1 MKFYFRAQNIQ
12 VSLPGVDIAGKL
24 VLVWK
29 RGPRRTVTEPF
40 PVKETLSNVDGSLSR
55 TAATAQ
61 DLALIC
67 TMFKTRTG
75 AFESKTASLVLREE
89 TPEGEERKLGTASID
104 LASYATPEPSNESVE
119 LEFDGGSIKLNFTL
133 SSHWLKQMHADGDD
147 DAASMSSL
155 GSFASSAQGHHS
167 GDDLDVSDHLRSEG
181 ARHRHHMAGGGN
193 PFGSGGGGG
202 GGGSGGGGGGGGGG
216 NPFGEAAP
224 ADADSTAVGSAR
236 ERLDAARN
244 AAVERRWDQAAGQ
257 MHAQEEV
264 VALRAELKEANA
276 ARAQA
281 EKDVKSLKG
290 RVDRLQTENRVLRRE
305 QRGGKRDEVV
315 LQLETELV
323 AKEQERAEMEEQLS
337 RAFGSVIGEAHE
349 RIGKLTTEREA
360 LMIKLEESSHS
371 HRRGHGFLGK

>member
-1 MKFYFRAQNIQ
+1 
-12 VSLPGVDIAGKL
+12 
-24 VLVWK
+24 
-29 RGPRRTVTEPF
+29 
-40 PVKETLSNVDGSLSR
+40 
-55 TAATAQ
+55 
-61 DLALIC
+61 
-67 TMFKTRTG
+67 
-75 AFESKTASLVLREE
+75 
-89 TPEGEERKLGTASID
+89 
-104 LASYATPEPSNESVE
+104 
-119 LEFDGGSIKLNFTL
+119 
-133 SSHWLKQMHADGDD
+133 
-147 DAASMSSL
+147 
-155 GSFASSAQGHHS
+155 
-167 GDDLDVSDHLRSEG
+167 
-181 ARHRHHMAGGGN
+181 
-193 PFGSGGGGG
+193 
-202 GGGSGGGGGGGGGG
+202 
-216 NPFGEAAP
+216 
-224 ADADSTAVGSAR
+224 
-236 ERLDAARN
+236 
-244 AAVERRWDQAAGQ
+244 

-337 RAFGSVIGEAHE
+337 RAFGSVIEEAHE